1 MGNLTIA
8 TIFIVLLNVLMWF
21 SSTAMLEINPD
32 GPVIYNLDGTIIE
45 NSIINGTSNLNSSQY
60 VLQGD
65 IENDL
70 PEAQGTVEAGT
81 STNIFTDIFN
91 SVLSWFKTAPGIK
104 YIYGVVAAPYNILKV
119 MGLPNAFIVGIGT
132 LWYLVSLLVF
142 IAFLWGRD

>member
-21 SSTAMLEINPD
+21 SAIAMTDINP
-32 GPVIYNLDGTIIE
+32 GGSVCYNVEGTVIAETIYGTNL
-45 NSIINGTSNLNSSQY
+45 SNNDQL
-60 VLQGD
+60 VL
-65 IENDL
+65 ENDILNQL
-70 PEAQGTVEAGT
+70 PEAQGTVSAGT

-104 YIYGVVAAPYNILKV
+104 YVYGVVSAPYNILKCT
-119 MGLPNAFIVGIGT
+119 GLPNAFIIGVGT
-132 LWYLVSLLVF
+132 LWYLVSLLVL